1 MLLCPTLR
9 EVDQL
14 LWTSGLLGLLG
25 LLGLVRIEAIAALG
39 ASLGETARG
48 WTLMGSPLNSKRI
61 AQECEKKIT
70 KKA

>member
-14 LWTSGLLGLLG
+14 LWTSGLLG